1 MPQPALPNA
10 PPPPPPVSAPL
21 LHSQM
26 PGVQPALSM
35 DDVVESEPLL
45 KANKQF
51 QAFIAKRY
59 GITDVENEL
68 AVDPWCALF

>member
-1 MPQPALPNA
+1 
-10 PPPPPPVSAPL
+10 
-21 LHSQM
+21 M